1 MKKTKKS
8 VCLRYEFTNEKGI
21 REGGDI
27 FEYSTP
33 KQAESMI
40 SEILKV
46 TLSDGVA
53 VNITF
58 GETKPFVGFL
68 KDIGL
73 SQEQIDAE
81 KVDLAA
87 ASASKAGTE
96 KKTSKKKTAPK
107 KTSKKVSKK

>member
-8 VCLRYEFTNEKGI
+8 ICLRYEFTNEKGV

-27 FEYSTP
+27 FEYSTL
-33 KQAESMI
+33 KQAEAMI

-73 SQEQIDAE
+73 TQAQVDAE

-87 ASASKAGTE
+87 TSAP
-96 KKTSKKKTAPK
+96 KKKTAPK
-107 KTSKKVSKK
+107 KTSKKASKK